1 MKTELPRK
9 EKSEG
14 LKARKSINGHVE
26 GIGSEGGRS
35 VCRFRLQSGAL
46 GGKAIGARAVNR
58 KCH

>member
-14 LKARKSINGHVE
+14 LKARMSINGQVE

-35 VCRFRLQSGAL
+35 VCRLWLQSGSF

-58 KCH
+58 ECH